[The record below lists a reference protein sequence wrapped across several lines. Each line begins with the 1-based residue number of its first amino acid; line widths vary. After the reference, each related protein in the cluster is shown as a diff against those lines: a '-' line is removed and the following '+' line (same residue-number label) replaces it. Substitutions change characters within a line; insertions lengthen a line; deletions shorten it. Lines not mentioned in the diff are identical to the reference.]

1 MALINDGSYNLC
13 SSVVLSHLLS
23 VALPLFSS
31 VWFHRPRKTDSNS
44 LHQNSMPK
52 TPHNVKLLP
61 GKHFVNQVCARTVEH
76 SVKKRKLNIQIKW
89 EMNKFGAQRIFPTCF
104 FFSFSCETIKL
115 LYRTMP
121 LSICWILFS
130 FRLYFCSCD

>member
-1 MALINDGSYNLC
+1 MTALITSVRVLYSVICFLSLFC
-13 SSVVLSHLLS
+13 SSLWYGFIGLEKRTLIHYIRIQCRKPPTTLS
-23 VALPLFSS
+23 FCT
-31 VWFHRPRKTDSNS
+31 R
-44 LHQNSMPK
+44 
-52 TPHNVKLLP
+52 
-61 GKHFVNQVCARTVEH
+61 KHFVNQVCARTVEH